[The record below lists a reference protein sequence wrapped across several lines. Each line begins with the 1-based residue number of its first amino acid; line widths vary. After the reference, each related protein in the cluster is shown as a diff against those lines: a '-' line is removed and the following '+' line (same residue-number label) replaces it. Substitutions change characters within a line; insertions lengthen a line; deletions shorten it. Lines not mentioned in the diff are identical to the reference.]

1 MARIVLVMHEPLGR
15 AFAECAAHVLGRE
28 PQLAVFDVVAD
39 ENPETASDR
48 LTDLLLQKSDMPV
61 LLLSDIFGAT
71 PFNIARKSLA
81 QAGEQGVQGH
91 LVTGTNLCM
100 VLKALTAN
108 QDDPEKF
115 SETIRQAAVRGIVDA
130 ALLV

>member
-28 PQLAVFDVVAD
+28 PQLTVFDVVAD
-39 ENPETASDR
+39 ENPEVATKR
-48 LTDLLLQKSDMPV
+48 LTHLLGGHPDGATLV
-61 LLLSDIFGAT
+61 LSDIVGAT
-71 PFNIARKSLA
+71 PFNIARKALA
-81 QAGEQGVQGH
+81 HVAERGVQGH

-115 SETIRQAAVRGIVDA
+115 SETIRRAAVRGIVDA
-130 ALLV
+130 ASLV

>member
-1 MARIVLVMHEPLGR
+1 MAHIIMVMHEPLGR

-28 PQLAVFDVVAD
+28 PQLTVFDVVAD
-39 ENPETASDR
+39 ENPEVATER
-48 LTDLLLQKSDMPV
+48 LTRILAGRIGTPV
-61 LLLSDIFGAT
+61 LVLSDIFGAT
-71 PFNIARKSLA
+71 PFNIARKALA
-81 QAGEQGVQGH
+81 QSAESGLQGH

-108 QDDPEKF
+108 QDDPEQF

-130 ALLV
+130 ASLV